1 MTRSLLSLY
10 ALLLQL
16 ALNAQFNWQWARQLT
31 GEIQPSMN
39 GLVVDAAGNTVVCG
53 EFYGTLTLGTLPA
66 LTSTGQ
72 SDLFV
77 AKFTSDGTPLW
88 VRSAGGANF
97 DGAFDVAVDGEG
109 RITITGYFASP
120 SINFGS
126 ATLNKLGTMDILVA
140 QYDAN
145 GTSLWAQRY
154 GWTANNGVE
163 WGRAIV
169 ADANND
175 LYVAGQYKTAL
186 QVTGLPELDACND
199 REQGFLM
206 KLDQNGNGIWSLRPQ
221 CTSDQSLGQTVCNAL
236 ALDPAGNVYLGGD
249 FRGDTAFFATDTLP
263 NFMPSG
269 QSDDAFVVKYTPDG
283 EEAWVKA
290 WAGFNYDEI
299 KSITTD
305 SEGNV
310 IVATTRE
317 GGYLIDGIDLPIAGT
332 LTTYD
337 ITLWKV
343 DPQGTA
349 MWGIRAGN
357 SIGTH
362 ELLSVDVDA
371 NDHVWAGGYFGR
383 NIFIDTFE
391 VPDLGSDL
399 PYGLVVAHFDP
410 DGTVL
415 DAYVD
420 RGVGPRL
427 VNRLRCGETG
437 ELYLAGGYNDSITF
451 APLAQLNGD
460 GSFVVKGDDLTTSIA
475 APTSDHAWSAAPV
488 PADRYIVITAA
499 NGNALGYLRVL
510 DALGREVLRT
520 NTQASTLNMDCS
532 AWPAGSYFVQGEQLR
547 ERIVVLH

>member
-1 MTRSLLSLY
+1 MTRSLLSLSV
-10 ALLLQL
+10 LLFQFGLH
-16 ALNAQFNWQWARQLT
+16 AQFNWQWARQLT

-72 SDLFV
+72 TDLFV

-109 RITITGYFASP
+109 RITITGYFESP
-120 SINFGS
+120 SISFGS
-126 ATLNKLGTMDILVA
+126 ATLNKLGSMDILVA
-140 QYDAN
+140 QYDEN

-175 LYVAGQYKTAL
+175 LYVAGQYKNAL
-186 QVTGLPELDACND
+186 QVTGLPELDACNN

-206 KLDQNGNGIWSLRPQ
+206 KLDANGNGLWSLRPQ

-236 ALDPAGNVYLGGD
+236 ALDPEGNVYLGGD

-263 NFMPSG
+263 NFMSSG
-269 QSDDAFVVKYTPDG
+269 QSDDAFVVKYSPDG
-283 EEAWVKA
+283 EELWVKT
-290 WAGFNYDEI
+290 WAGFNYDKI
-299 KSITTD
+299 KSIATD
-305 SEGNV
+305 GEGNL
-310 IVATTRE
+310 IVATLRE
-317 GGYLIDGIDLPIAGT
+317 GGYLIDGIDLPVAGT

-349 MWGIRAGN
+349 IWGLRAGN
-357 SIGTH
+357 GLGPH
-362 ELLSVDVDA
+362 ELLSVDVDM
-371 NDHVWAGGYFGR
+371 NDHIWVGGFFQR
-383 NIFIDTFE
+383 NITIGAFE
-391 VPDLGSDL
+391 IPDGGSDEPFSL
-399 PYGLVVAHFDP
+399 LIAHLDA
-410 DGTVL
+410 DGTVQ
-415 DAYVD
+415 DAYVN
-420 RGVGPRL
+420 RAVGPVVVQEL
-427 VNRLRCGETG
+427 VCGGTG
-437 ELYLAGGYNDSITF
+437 ELHVAGGYNDAVTF
-451 APLAQLNGD
+451 APLAPLIGD
-460 GSFVVKGDDLTTSIA
+460 GSFVLKGDDLTTSMT
-475 APTSDHAWSAAPV
+475 APPSDHTWSVAPV
-488 PADRYIVITAA
+488 PADRHVAISTAD
-499 NGNALGYLRVL
+499 GEALGDVRVL

-532 AWPAGSYFVQGEQLR
+532 AWPAGSYIVQGEQLR
-547 ERIVVLH
+547 ERILVVH

>member
-1 MTRSLLSLY
+1 MTRTFLSLF
-10 ALLLQL
+10 AF
-16 ALNAQFNWQWARQLT
+16 AFHVVLNAQFNWQWARQLT
-31 GEIQPSMN
+31 GQIQPSMH
-39 GLVVDAAGNTVVCG
+39 GLVVDNAGNTVVCG
-53 EFYGTLTLGTLPA
+53 GYYGTLTIGALPA
-66 LTSTGQ
+66 LTSAGQ

-77 AKFTSDGTPLW
+77 AKFSADGTPLW
-88 VRSAGGANF
+88 VRGAGGANF
-97 DGAFDVAVDGEG
+97 DEAWDVTVDAQG
-109 RITITGYFASP
+109 RISITGYFESP
-120 SINFGS
+120 SITIG
-126 ATLNKLGTMDILVA
+126 ATALSRLGNMDILVA

-145 GTSLWAQRY
+145 GTALWAQRY
-154 GWTANNGVE
+154 GWTANSGLE

-186 QVTGLPELDACND
+186 QVTGLPELDACNN

-236 ALDPAGNVYLGGD
+236 ALDPAGYVYLGGD
-249 FRGDTAFFATDTLP
+249 FRGDTAFFVTDTLP

-283 EEAWVKA
+283 EEVWVKA

-299 KSITTD
+299 KSIATD
-305 SEGNV
+305 SDGNV

-357 SIGTH
+357 GIGTH

-383 NIFIDTFE
+383 NIFIDTYE
-391 VPDLGSDL
+391 VPDLGTDL

-410 DGTVL
+410 DGAVL
-415 DAYVD
+415 NAYVD
-420 RGVGPRL
+420 RGDGPLL
-427 VNRLRCGETG
+427 VNRLRCGEAG
-437 ELYLAGGYNDSITF
+437 ELHLAGGYNDSITF

-460 GSFVVKGDDLTTSIA
+460 GSFVVKGDDLTTSIT
-475 APTSDHAWSAAPV
+475 APPSDHIWSAAPV
-488 PADRYIVITAA
+488 PADRHIVITAT
-499 NGNALGYLRVL
+499 NGVALGELRVL
-510 DALGREVLRT
+510 DALGREVLR
-520 NTQASTLNMDCS
+520 ASTQENTFSMDCS
-532 AWPAGSYFVQGEQLR
+532 TWPAGSYVVHSGRLR
-547 ERIVVLH
+547 ERILVMH